1 LVDFF
6 LSLLVSLAS
15 VLNLLDESKRNG
27 LRDFASTKREGEDVF
42 KKKKNCK
49 RIQMKMMVK
58 EKESTTQDF
67 LVSQKPCIV
76 GEKKLVI
83 PSRGGNIRYLE
94 LKSLSFAY
102 RIESGTFLHAKL

>member
-1 LVDFF
+1 MVCVISRALKEKVKMY
-6 LSLLVSLAS
+6 L
-15 VLNLLDESKRNG
+15 
-27 LRDFASTKREGEDVF
+27 

-49 RIQMKMMVK
+49 RIHMKMMVK